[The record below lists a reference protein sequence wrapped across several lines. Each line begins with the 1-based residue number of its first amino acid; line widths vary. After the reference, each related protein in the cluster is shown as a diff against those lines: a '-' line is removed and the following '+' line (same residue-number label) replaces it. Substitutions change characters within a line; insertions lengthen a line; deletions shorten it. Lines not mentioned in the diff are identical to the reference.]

1 MKEECPM
8 KVTPNSSRLTNFTGR
23 EVPDIGCSWLSRT
36 SRQSCSIFF
45 IANGL
50 LFHALRIHLTNKIDA
65 PRAPLAPT
73 LPQFEADSATN
84 LLGLCIYVARE
95 RICSA
100 SRNSREECAIVDDDP
115 IPDYS
120 PPQLQRR
127 IWDFVSRFPLRS
139 LWNLEGI
146 SLRVIVKHTWR
157 ALLDD
162 NLVGRAAELGFFF
175 IFALF
180 PSLFTA
186 TSLLGLA
193 ARSASRIYYSLLV
206 YLAIVIPH
214 DALGTVLETFN
225 QTTATATSGK
235 LTFGLAAAIWSA
247 SVGFSAIQDSLN
259 VVYNVKETR
268 SYVAARLSA
277 IGVTVILMVL
287 VTLMLASLLG
297 ADFFA
302 RMASVRIDHHVLAVA
317 VAITVRGVGW
327 IFAIGL
333 LSLFF
338 AVIYYFGP
346 DMKASQWHWITPGSA
361 IGIIGWILAS
371 IGLRAYVHFF
381 DNYTVSYGGLGAVLV
396 LLTWFYLTG
405 LMLLLGAEINSEIE
419 AVAAAR
425 RLLVAEQNS
434 LAKATASGTSTPST

>member
-1 MKEECPM
+1 M
-8 KVTPNSSRLTNFTGR
+8 
-23 EVPDIGCSWLSRT
+23 
-36 SRQSCSIFF
+36 
-45 IANGL
+45 
-50 LFHALRIHLTNKIDA
+50 
-65 PRAPLAPT
+65 
-73 LPQFEADSATN
+73 
-84 LLGLCIYVARE
+84 
-95 RICSA
+95 
-100 SRNSREECAIVDDDP
+100 
-115 IPDYS
+115 
-120 PPQLQRR
+120 QRR

-146 SLRVIVKHTWR
+146 PVRVIVKLTWR

-162 NLVGRAAELGFFF
+162 NLAGRAAELGFFF

-193 ARSASRIYYSLLV
+193 ARSASHIYYSLLG

-225 QTTATATSGK
+225 QTTVAATSGK
-235 LTFGLAAAIWSA
+235 LTFGLVAAIWSA

-277 IGVTVILMVL
+277 IGVTIILMVL

-297 ADFFA
+297 GDFFA
-302 RMASVRIDHHVLAVA
+302 RMASVRIYHHFLAAAVA
-317 VAITVRGVGW
+317 VIVRGLGW
-327 IFAIGL
+327 VFAIIL

-338 AVIYYFGP
+338 AVIYYFAP
-346 DMKASQWHWITPGSA
+346 DVKASHWHWLTPGSA
-361 IGIIGWILAS
+361 IGIVGWILAS
-371 IGLRAYVHFF
+371 IGLRVYVHFF
-381 DNYTVSYGGLGAVLV
+381 NNYTVTYGGLGAVIV

-419 AVAAAR
+419 AVAAAK
-425 RLLVAEQNS
+425 RLLLTEQNS
-434 LAKATASGTSTPST
+434 LAKATASGTSTTST

>member
-1 MKEECPM
+1 MRP
-8 KVTPNSSRLTNFTGR
+8 
-23 EVPDIGCSWLSRT
+23 
-36 SRQSCSIFF
+36 
-45 IANGL
+45 
-50 LFHALRIHLTNKIDA
+50 
-65 PRAPLAPT
+65 
-73 LPQFEADSATN
+73 EADSATN
-84 LLGLCIYVARE
+84 LLVPGIYLSQRTPEATSGEEVKE
-95 RICSA
+95 R
-100 SRNSREECAIVDDDP
+100 AINADDP
-115 IPDYS
+115 ILDHPT
-120 PPQLQRR
+120 PQLKRR

-146 SLRVIVKHTWR
+146 PFRVIVKHTWR
-157 ALLDD
+157 SSLDD

-193 ARSASRIYYSLLV
+193 ARSASQIYYSLLG

-225 QTTATATSGK
+225 QTTVAATSGK
-235 LTFGLAAAIWSA
+235 LTFGLVAAIWSA

-277 IGVTVILMVL
+277 IGVTIILMVL

-302 RMASVRIDHHVLAVA
+302 RMASVHIYHHILAAAVA
-317 VAITVRGVGW
+317 VLVRGLGW
-327 IFAIGL
+327 ILAIIL

-338 AVIYYFGP
+338 AVIYYFAP
-346 DMKASQWHWITPGSA
+346 DVKASQWHWLTPGSA

-381 DNYTVSYGGLGAVLV
+381 NNYTVTYGGLGAVIV

-419 AVAAAR
+419 AVAAAK
-425 RLLVAEQNS
+425 RLLLTEQNN
-434 LAKATASGTSTPST
+434 LAKATTSDTSTTSA